1 VGLPGLNGFVGEI
14 LSLFGIFKANHLLGI
29 LAVTTI
35 ILAAAYLLWMFQRV
49 MHGPITNEKVRSF
62 KDLNKREMLFL
73 IPILILMFWMGI
85 FPNTFLRK
93 MDTTINHLLN
103 QIKKRE
109 IVQMQH
115 RGEKF
120 TVLSLDEIEKNKV
133 TVDVKLEEDPR

>member
-1 VGLPGLNGFVGEI
+1 
-14 LSLFGIFKANHLLGI
+14 
-29 LAVTTI
+29 
-35 ILAAAYLLWMFQRV
+35 
-49 MHGPITNEKVRSF
+49 
-62 KDLNKREMLFL
+62 MLFL

-103 QIKKRE
+103 QIKSKRE

-120 TVLSLDEIEKNKV
+120 TVLSLDELENNKV
-133 TVDVKLEEDPR
+133 NVDVELEEDPR